1 MNVQTSNI
9 NQSSNVDKTSQSKT
23 VSNSDVT
30 FTDELKELQE
40 AQNKQTE
47 SDNKSAEKDSEAKDV
62 VEDLNSVIEE
72 LNQSEDKAGLKLKN
86 PLNNDDN
93 NIEGLNL
100 INNDYNIDNKDVL
113 PQMSFN
119 MNFDGNN
126 QSFSSLMNNNS
137 EKLAASAKD
146 LAEEAAILST
156 MAENIAMAN
165 KADIENKTTLLH
177 MNDGI
182 KRVDSNTNIVQE
194 TIVEYD
200 TVIVS
205 EQDADFFAN
214 LVNNKEINYMDSDS
228 QSVQKAFN
236 VSKSLADLLAKS
248 MEENKPVRIEFDNG
262 ISVIIKITRD
272 GKLSAD
278 FLPSTQI
285 AEAYLRE
292 NLPILKQRLSEQ
304 NLDYDELNQR
314 ERQSRDREENRKK
327 GRENE

>member
-119 MNFDGNN
+119 MNFEGNN

>member
-1 MNVQTSNI
+1 MNVHTSNI
-9 NQSSNVDKTSQSKT
+9 NQSGNVDKTSQSKT

-86 PLNNDDN
+86 SLNNDDN

-119 MNFDGNN
+119 MNFEGNN

>member
-9 NQSSNVDKTSQSKT
+9 NQSGNVDKTSQSKT

-119 MNFDGNN
+119 MNFEGNG

-137 EKLAASAKD
+137 EKLASSAKD

-278 FLPSTQI
+278 FLPSTQV